1 MLVNAE
7 KFSAKSNIKASH
19 TPHIVQVQDQ
29 IEGHFIKQIVRQSP
43 FCFWNLGFKSNP
55 KFCHSIWTWVSHF
68 YSLSLKMAS
77 ATHNY
82 RAGQKVVVFWESL
95 VKHSGDKKKGCWN
108 CIHVVVA
115 WTIPPLTIEVCLPSM
130 LRIMIK
136 VSAYILSVHSSSG
149 FYEELHQVV
158 VTLPSRQVKRLKLGD
173 WRFARDFFSDS
184 KGLNLVVGWTFPS
197 FELFLDKALFEEI
210 FWNI

>member
-1 MLVNAE
+1 MKASLSVRLVEEDFHLEITQTSLFTRLDWVKRYCMLINAE

-130 LRIMIK
+130 LRII
-136 VSAYILSVHSSSG
+136 
-149 FYEELHQVV
+149 
-158 VTLPSRQVKRLKLGD
+158 
-173 WRFARDFFSDS
+173 
-184 KGLNLVVGWTFPS
+184 
-197 FELFLDKALFEEI
+197 
-210 FWNI
+210 

>member
-1 MLVNAE
+1 MCIKYITTNRKPGQVQSPDDVFFPASARQMKASLSVRLVEEDFHLEITQTSLFTRLDWVKRYCMLINAE

-130 LRIMIK
+130 LRII
-136 VSAYILSVHSSSG
+136 
-149 FYEELHQVV
+149 
-158 VTLPSRQVKRLKLGD
+158 
-173 WRFARDFFSDS
+173 
-184 KGLNLVVGWTFPS
+184 
-197 FELFLDKALFEEI
+197 
-210 FWNI
+210 